1 MLTATGIVSAATVRY
16 ALDGAHSDLVFAY
29 GFVLYLLLI
38 LLSVPRR
45 SVPFAPLIAFAAF
58 AGVYL
63 SSAIGE
69 GTNDLAMALY
79 VSAGALA
86 YLATQRVFRPL
97 TVAAFAL
104 WTPAFR
110 LFGSDPFGGFYPGWV
125 ATATI
130 LALFFLVLM
139 LLARDASDPD
149 EQLRRIGLGLLGVA
163 CVARISERHFVVAN
177 PGGIAPDDLWA
188 LVVVAV
194 FPVLAVAKLRRPTRD
209 ALATGVALG
218 AYVLVGLALI
228 IGKPYHVDS
237 VSVVHRAA
245 ELFLQGRDPYRDLDI
260 TEALLRFGLD
270 PQLATHLIDGSPLH
284 TFNYPAL
291 SFLVPAPFIALGL
304 QDIRYIYLV
313 EVVVLVLV
321 LIRQTAV
328 PWRPLVTAAVVG
340 NAVIS
345 RQNILA
351 GVDPLWAVLIACA
364 FLLIARRWPSSIL
377 LGLAVATRQPAWYFA
392 PFYLLAVWKRQGRAE
407 VMRRTGIAAVAAILP
422 NLPFFFASPLD
433 FLGGVSQPML
443 GELEPYGV
451 GLIRFSTD
459 GALPFLPRGAYA
471 ALSLTALIVFGL
483 ILWRAWRRYPS
494 GVLIFPSAVLWFG
507 WRSLQNYFSFSGIF
521 AMVAD
526 EEVMAVES
534 REPPPPPS
542 ATAP

>member
-16 ALDGAHSDLVFAY
+16 AIDGTGDDLVLAY
-29 GFVLYLLLI
+29 GFVLYLVLI
-38 LLSVPRR
+38 LISVPRR
-45 SVPFAPLIAFAAF
+45 TVPFAPLIAFACF

-63 SSAIGE
+63 SSTVGE
-69 GTNDLAMALY
+69 GTNDLGMALY

-86 YLATQRVFRPL
+86 YIATQRVFRPL

-110 LFGSDPFGGFYPGWV
+110 LFGPDPFGGFYPGWV
-125 ATATI
+125 ATAAI

-139 LLARDASDPD
+139 LLARDAADPD

-163 CVARISERHFVVAN
+163 CVAHISERHFVVAN
-177 PGGIAPDDLWA
+177 PGGIAPDDLWS

-218 AYVLVGLALI
+218 AYVLVGIALI
-228 IGKPYHVDS
+228 TGKSYHVDS

-260 TEALLRFGLD
+260 TEALLHFGLD
-270 PQLATHLIDGSPLH
+270 PRLATHLIDGSPLH
-284 TFNYPAL
+284 NFNYPAL

-321 LIRQTAV
+321 LIRQAAV

-364 FLLIARRWPSSIL
+364 FLAIAWRWTSAIL
-377 LGLAVATRQPAWYFA
+377 LGLAVATRQPAWYFV
-392 PFYLLAVWKRQGRAE
+392 PFYLLAVWKRHGRGEAL
-407 VMRRTGIAAVAAILP
+407 RRTAIAAVVAILP
-422 NLPFFFASPLD
+422 NLPFFIAAPLD
-433 FLGGVSQPML
+433 FLGGVGAPML
-443 GELEPYGV
+443 GDLEPYGV
-451 GLIRFSTD
+451 GLIRFATD
-459 GALPFLPRGAYA
+459 GLVPFLPRGAYA
-471 ALSLTALIVFGL
+471 ALSLIALTVL
-483 ILWRAWRRYPS
+483 AVILWRVWRRYPA
-494 GVLIFPSAVLWFG
+494 GALVFPSIVLWFG
-507 WRSLQNYFSFSGIF
+507 WRSLQNYFSFAGIF
-521 AMVAD
+521 AMVGD
-526 EEVMAVES
+526 EQVMAAEPA
-534 REPPPPPS
+534 EPPEPV
-542 ATAP
+542 